1 MVIFLSPPHA
11 ALRDGPVSACLP
23 RLAPSRLWEWWAGPR
38 LWQGPNSS
46 ATRGHFSFCWYF
58 CWYFQHATNWNQA
71 LMRVSR
77 HFSIPCDGPFGGF
90 TSPHT
95 ASKPALAIATAGF
108 SLPHVMSPRATI
120 LPPGAHRRGDP
131 GWTCPDACDVAL
143 RRQQHQWDAYG
154 MDWWRT
160 PQGPKK
166 NRKRRV
172 LGILLRIS

>member
-71 LMRVSR
+71 FMRVSR
-77 HFSIPCDGPFGGF
+77 HFSIPCGGPLGGF
-90 TSPHT
+90 TPPHT
-95 ASKPALAIATAGF
+95 ASKPAWPMATAGF
-108 SLPHVMSPRATI
+108 SFCRVFFWNGLPERFLVAH
-120 LPPGAHRRGDP
+120 LPEA
-131 GWTCPDACDVAL
+131 
-143 RRQQHQWDAYG
+143 
-154 MDWWRT
+154 
-160 PQGPKK
+160 GPVKK
-166 NRKRRV
+166 NVQTPACNWGQPVFLNMLQMHPCTRSAPTQCLEKPQ
-172 LGILLRIS
+172 